1 MAPEYLHKLR
11 GKSIVIVGGTSGVGF
26 AVAEACLEFGA
37 ELVIV
42 SRSQE
47 NVDRAVHR
55 LQASYPDAATSIQG
69 YTCDLMSGQAEADIV
84 KVFDLATQNGT
95 NLVDHVISTAG
106 SLPKPMT
113 LADATS
119 DDLVADS
126 KYHFI
131 GDLLLAKVVVRYLKP
146 TYTSSITMTGGA
158 GTFKPP
164 PGWPLWAGVGGAKDA
179 LTRSLAVE
187 LKPIRVNIVSLGA
200 IRTELF
206 DGAVADWGAEAIDAT
221 MKASPLNKIG
231 DPQDVAETYLALI
244 KNHFATGTINFVE
257 GGALLV

>member
-1 MAPEYLHKLR
+1 MAPRYLHKLR

-47 NVDRAVHR
+47 NVDKALHR

-69 YTCDLMSGQAEADIV
+69 YTCDLMSGQAEADIIQ
-84 KVFDLATQNGT
+84 VFDLATQNGT

-106 SLPKPMT
+106 SFPNPVT

-119 DDLVADS
+119 DDLVAAS

-131 GDLLLAKVVVRYLKP
+131 GDLLLAKVAVRYLKP
-146 TYTSSITMTGGA
+146 AYTSSITMTGGA
-158 GTFKPP
+158 GTFRPP

-187 LKPIRVNIVSLGA
+187 LKPIRVNLVSLGA

-206 DGAVADWGAEAIDAT
+206 ESSRRRLG
-221 MKASPLNKIG
+221 IG
-231 DPQDVAETYLALI
+231 DPQDVAETYLGLV
-244 KNHFATGTINFVE
+244 KNHFATGTINVVD